1 MALDQIQPG
10 PIMTTG
16 SRQRHPVYLPE
27 DYENRGGSMID
38 RKLQFN
44 KDPLNYQVPF
54 AGPSGQGGGGFGL
67 GSIGRGLGDLWGGMK
82 KYAGGMG
89 GSDWL
94 DAIGTIYGI
103 YNNESF
109 KKPMLERQQ
118 RRAEDLWNTQKPMM
132 QYNLASG
139 LRNEGR
145 ADAYQVG
152 LWNAQRPQGTE
163 ERSIEQGMP
172 RTTYV

>member
-44 KDPLNYQVPF
+44 MDPINYLTGQPPP
-54 AGPSGQGGGGFGL
+54 GPGSLGQGGY
-67 GSIGRGLGDLWGGMK
+67 GLGDLWGGMK
-82 KYAGGMG
+82 DIGSWAGKNAGGIFDG
-89 GSDWL
+89 L
-94 DAIGTIYGI
+94 KTIYDV
-103 YNNESF
+103 YNRESF
-109 KKPMLERQQ
+109 IKPMMERQQ
-118 RRAEDLWNTQKPMM
+118 RRAEDLWNTQKPIME
-132 QYNLASG
+132 YNLASG

-163 ERSIEQGMP
+163 ERTIEQGMP

>member
-1 MALDQIQPG
+1 MAIDQIQPG
-10 PIMTTG
+10 PIMTTRSG
-16 SRQRHPVYLPE
+16 QRHPVYLPE
-27 DYENRGGSMID
+27 EYENRGGSIID

-44 KDPLNYQVPF
+44 KDPVNYQVPF
-54 AGPSGQGGGGFGL
+54 AGPSGEGGGGY
-67 GSIGRGLGDLWGGMK
+67 GLGDLWGGMK
-82 KYAGGMG
+82 DIGSWAGKNAGGIFDG
-89 GSDWL
+89 L
-94 DAIGTIYGI
+94 KTIYDV
-103 YNNESF
+103 YNRESF
-109 KKPMLERQQ
+109 IKPMMEKQQ

-132 QYNLASG
+132 KYNLASG
-139 LRNEGR
+139 QRNEGR